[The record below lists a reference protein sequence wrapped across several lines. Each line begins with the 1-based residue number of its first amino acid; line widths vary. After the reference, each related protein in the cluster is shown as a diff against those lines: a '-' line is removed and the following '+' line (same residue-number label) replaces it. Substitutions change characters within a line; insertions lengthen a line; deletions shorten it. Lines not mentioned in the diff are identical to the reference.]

1 MSNQNRI
8 VEQLKKRGEL
18 GISKEQAFK
27 YADEISK
34 LTPDQFNKLYE
45 ISWRNGCYGTT
56 CYKFLREV
64 TKKC

>member
-1 MSNQNRI
+1 MNKQNRI
-8 VEQLKKRGEL
+8 VDLLKKRGEL
-18 GISKEQAFK
+18 GISKKQAVK